1 MSFTFGSIKCFVA
14 ERREPPVELPSDL
27 RTFTGQIALSATKYA
42 FGSRTLFFFLNFEFQ
57 QGSVGMFARILV
69 CSLFVFSFVSGCGSS
84 ETVIPTTELTA
95 EQQAAVKREDAAVA
109 EDESQGK
116 LPKPKAKK

>member
-1 MSFTFGSIKCFVA
+1 VICEPSPDRLRCPLRNTRSVR
-14 ERREPPVELPSDL
+14 ER
-27 RTFTGQIALSATKYA
+27 Y
-42 FGSRTLFFFLNFEFQ
+42 FFFLNFEFQ